1 MKVKGSLPEDGPRTH
16 AGHEIPRIWVVV
28 ADREHA
34 HVYRK
39 TPKGLDRFVEA
50 APGHV
55 KTLAGKEEAHKGH
68 VHASSGAVH
77 YASDPRDREKHH
89 GDTAF
94 VYELAEWLDRTARED
109 DFDRLVLVAAPRT
122 LGELRKV
129 LSKPVQ
135 SRITAE
141 VDKELIKMPVK
152 DLEKELA
159 DVAWV

>member
-1 MKVKGSLPEDGPRTH
+1 MKVKGNIPADGPRTH

-34 HVYRK
+34 HVYLR
-39 TPKGLDRFVEA
+39 TPEGLDRFVEA
-50 APGHV
+50 VPGHV
-55 KTLAGKEEAHKGH
+55 KTLAGKEAVHKSH

-89 GDTAF
+89 GDSAF
-94 VYELAEWLDRTARED
+94 VYELAEWLDRAARED
-109 DFDRLVLVAAPRT
+109 DFDRLVIAAAPRT

-135 SRITAE
+135 ARITAE

-152 DLEKELA
+152 KLEEELTA
-159 DVAWV
+159 VAWV